1 MPPAL
6 PPLPVDEA
14 VPRVLDV
21 LRSRGAAVVVSP
33 PGSGKTTRLP
43 SAVVDA
49 GLAGAGDCWVLEP
62 RRMAARAAARR
73 VAAERGGAVG
83 GWAGYQ
89 VRFDRK
95 VSRHT
100 RVRFV
105 TEGVFTARIQ
115 DDPFLEGT
123 GVVVLDEFHE
133 RSLEGDL
140 ALALLREVR
149 RDARPDLKVLV
160 LSATLDPEPVARFLD
175 AGVVR
180 AGGRPHPVE
189 VVYLDRPDPRPLAE
203 RTAAGVRRVWAV
215 RPGGGGDVLA
225 FLPGAAAIRAVAG
238 RLEAW
243 ARDHGVDVL
252 PLHGDL
258 PARRQDAALSPGPR
272 PRVVLATNVAET
284 SVTVERVAAVVD
296 AGLARVL
303 RHDPASGL
311 DRLETEP
318 ISRAAADQR
327 AGRAGRTGPGVALRL
342 WTRHDD
348 RSRAQRTE
356 PEVHRAD
363 LAPAVLEILAWGHP
377 DPAGFGWFEAPAP
390 ERLAAAVDL
399 LRRLGAVDRGGALTP
414 DGRALRGL
422 PLSPRAGRLVLEA
435 ARMGLAREGARMA
448 ALLAE
453 RDLWTPGRAFGAARA
468 DLPTADSDLLL
479 RVELLE
485 EAAGCG
491 FAPDRLRELG
501 VDPGAARAA
510 WRAAGQI
517 ERLAR
522 RLPGPDRP
530 VPLPG
535 REPAL
540 RLALSAYPD
549 RVARRREPGSR
560 RFVLAGGRGALLA
573 RESAVRR
580 AEFVVALRLDAG
592 RRGERAEA
600 VIRWAGG
607 IDPAWL
613 AGLETSTR
621 IELDP
626 DTGRVAAWEEQRYDG
641 LVVSRRRR
649 RPDPDGA
656 RRLLVAA
663 ALTDPERVLAS
674 DGELR
679 RLLDRC
685 RFLARSQPGCGI
697 PAWDAEDWEAVLHRL
712 TAGATS
718 LDDLRRADL
727 RAAVRAHLG
736 PGIRLLDR
744 EAPDRIRVP
753 SGSRIRVS
761 YPADG
766 PPVLAVR
773 IQEVFGW
780 TDGPRVA
787 GGRVAVVL
795 HLLGPHGRP
804 LQVTADLA
812 SFWKN
817 TYPQVRKEM
826 RGRYPKHRWPEDPW
840 TAAPSRRTTQARLR
854 SR

>member
-1 MPPAL
+1 MSPVI

-14 VPRVLDV
+14 VPRVLDA
-21 LRSRGAAVVVSP
+21 LRARGAAVVVSP

-43 SAVVDA
+43 PAVVDA
-49 GLAGAGDCWVLEP
+49 GLAGDGDCWVLEP

-73 VAAERGGAVG
+73 VAAERGGPVG

-95 VSRHT
+95 ASRHT

-105 TEGVFTARIQ
+105 TDGVLTARLQ

-123 GVVVLDEFHE
+123 GAVVLDEFHE

-140 ALALLREVR
+140 AVALLNEVR

-175 AGVVR
+175 AEVVR
-180 AGGRPHPVE
+180 AGGRPHPVDL
-189 VVYLDRPDPRPLAE
+189 VYLDRPDPRPLAE
-203 RTAAGVRRVWAV
+203 RTAAGVRRVWAL
-215 RPGGGGDVLA
+215 RPGSCGDVLA
-225 FLPGAAAIRAVAG
+225 FLPGAAAIRATAH
-238 RLEAW
+238 RLEGW
-243 ARDHGVDVL
+243 ARQRGVDVR

-258 PARRQDAALSPGPR
+258 PARRQDAALVPGTR
-272 PRVVLATNVAET
+272 PRVVLSTNVAET
-284 SVTVERVAAVVD
+284 SVTVEGVAAVVD
-296 AGLARVL
+296 SGLVRVL
-303 RHDPASGL
+303 RHDPSSGV
-311 DRLETEP
+311 DRLGTEP
-318 ISRAAADQR
+318 VSRAAADQR

-348 RSRAQRTE
+348 RGRAERAE
-356 PEVHRAD
+356 PEICRAD

-377 DPAGFGWFEAPAP
+377 DPAGFPWFEAPDP
-390 ERLAAAVDL
+390 DRLAAAVDL
-399 LRRLGAVDRGGALTP
+399 LRRLGAVDPRGALTP

-435 ARMGLAREGARMA
+435 ARLGLAREGARMA

-453 RDLWTPGRAFGAARA
+453 RDLWAPGRAFGPDRA
-468 DLPTADSDLLL
+468 HLPTADSDLLL

-491 FAPDRLRELG
+491 FDPDRLQGLG

-522 RLPGPDRP
+522 KLDTGRRTRP
-530 VPLPG
+530 SSG
-535 REPAL
+535 REDALL
-540 RLALSAYPD
+540 RLALAAYPD
-549 RVARRREPGSR
+549 RVARRRAGGGN
-560 RFVLAGGRGALLA
+560 RFVLADGRGAVLA
-573 RESAVRR
+573 RESAVRH
-580 AEFVVALRLDAG
+580 AQFLVALRLEAG

-600 VIRWAGG
+600 VIRWAGRV
-607 IDPAWL
+607 DPAWL
-613 AGLETSTR
+613 SGLETRTR
-621 IELDP
+621 TELDP
-626 DTGRVAAWEEQRYDG
+626 GTGRVAAWEEQRYGG
-641 LVVSRRRR
+641 LVVARRPR
-649 RPDPDGA
+649 RPDPDAA

-663 ALTDPERVLAS
+663 AAADPETALAP
-674 DGELR
+674 GREVQG
-679 RLLDRC
+679 LLDRC
-685 RFLARSQPGCGI
+685 RFLARVLPGCGV
-697 PAWDAEDWEAVLHRL
+697 PAWDAGDWEAVLHRL
-712 TAGATS
+712 AAGAAS
-718 LDDLRRADL
+718 LGELRRADL
-727 RAAVRAHLG
+727 LGAVRAHLG
-736 PGIRLLDR
+736 RSLRLLDQ

-761 YPADG
+761 YPAGG

-780 TDGPRVA
+780 AEGPRVA
-787 GGRVAVVL
+787 GGRITVVL

-804 LQVTADLA
+804 LQVTADLE
-812 SFWKN
+812 SFWEN

-826 RGRYPKHRWPEDPW
+826 RGRYPKHRWPEDPRA
-840 TAAPSRRTTQARLR
+840 AAPSRRTTKPRR
-854 SR
+854 